1 MTLDCLVQQL
11 YRSRSKRETNLLY
24 SICTTD
30 WKSLIS
36 DQITEKLLF
45 QLIYISTL
53 ETKVSAAMSST
64 SQKHKNF
71 VSEPMG
77 DKSVNEL
84 AGIGEVLSKRLEAK
98 GFDKAFVVLG
108 QFLVLKKHKELF
120 IDWMK
125 DICQANSK
133 QASECYQC
141 ISDWCDEFL

>member
-1 MTLDCLVQQL
+1 M
-11 YRSRSKRETNLLY
+11 ETTEIRP
-24 SICTTD
+24 SID
-30 WKSLIS
+30 
-36 DQITEKLLF
+36 ITA
-45 QLIYISTL
+45 I
-53 ETKVSAAMSST
+53 MSST

-98 GFDKAFVVLG
+98 GFDKAYVVLG